1 MDKIMY
7 DQNLAKKFL
16 IKIGKDI
23 VNAMS
28 TDEEEARRKHLQTA
42 LSELEFMHDVLHLD
56 DGELQ
61 VIPTGR

>member
-16 IKIGKDI
+16 IKISKDI

-28 TDEEEARRKHLQTA
+28 TDEDEARRKLLQTA
-42 LSELEFMHDVLHLD
+42 LSELEFMHDILHLD
-56 DGELQ
+56 DELQ